1 LFGWL
6 KKILSPLA
14 RALVREPM
22 QIAGL
27 CAALIQFVSSQV
39 VALTVQQQGALNAV
53 VVAALGFAAAAAVS
67 QEKAAP
73 AFAGLIQ
80 AVLSVVLAFN
90 VRGLDPST
98 QSAVMAFVA
107 AGSAFFVRTQ
117 VVAHGGPPAGKH
129 EAFQPM
135 RG

>member
-1 LFGWL
+1 MFGWL
-6 KKILSPLA
+6 KKMLSPLA
-14 RALVREPM
+14 RALVREPV

-27 CAALIQFVSSQV
+27 CVALIQFVSSQV

-73 AFAGLIQ
+73 VFAGLIQ

-90 VRGLDPST
+90 VHLDPSA

-117 VVAHGGPPAGKH
+117 VVAHGGPPVGKH

>member
-1 LFGWL
+1 MFGWL
-6 KKILSPLA
+6 KKMLSPLA
-14 RALVREPM
+14 RALVREPV

-27 CAALIQFVSSQV
+27 CAALIQFASSQV

-90 VRGLDPST
+90 VHLDPST

-117 VVAHGGPPAGKH
+117 VVAHGGPPVGKH